1 MYVGSRKMT
10 LMNLFVRQEYRS
22 RRREQTCGHSEGREG
37 QAVKHWHMHCMR
49 KLASEWGAAL

>member
-1 MYVGSRKMT
+1 MA
-10 LMNLFVRQEYRS
+10 LMNLFAGQEQRS
-22 RRREQTCGHSEGREG
+22 RYREQTCGHSEGREG